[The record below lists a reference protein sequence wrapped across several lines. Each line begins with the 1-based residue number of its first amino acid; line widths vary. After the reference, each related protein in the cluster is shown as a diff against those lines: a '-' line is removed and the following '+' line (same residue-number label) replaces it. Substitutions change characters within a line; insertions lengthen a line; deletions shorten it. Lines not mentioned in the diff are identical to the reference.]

1 VWRDLLDQAAV
12 DRESRVLDI
21 GCGRGAVLTL
31 VAGHLTTGRAVGID
45 LWRGSDQSGNSALA
59 TRRNAEAEHVD
70 GRVDVCTA
78 DMRALPFADGTF
90 DLIVS
95 NIAIHNVPGRD
106 NRARA
111 IDEAVRVLRPG
122 GRLMVADI
130 FSAPEYRARLDALG
144 LQAVEQRNLG
154 WRMWWGGPWMPTRLV
169 TARKG
174 L

>member
-1 VWRDLLDQAAV
+1 
-12 DRESRVLDI
+12 
-21 GCGRGAVLTL
+21 
-31 VAGHLTTGRAVGID
+31 
-45 LWRGSDQSGNSALA
+45 
-59 TRRNAEAEHVD
+59 
-70 GRVDVCTA
+70 
-78 DMRALPFADGTF
+78 MRALPFGDATF

-95 NIAIHNVPGRD
+95 NIAIHNVSGRE

-130 FSAPEYRARLDALG
+130 FSAPEYRARLGALG

-154 WRMWWGGPWMPTRLV
+154 WRMWWGGPWVPTRLV

-174 L
+174 PTRSP